1 MAYRHFQ
8 SSSEAS
14 LCLTYPICY
23 YKRQTVIS
31 YRPFSSHWASVHIS
45 VGIYTNLFVFL
56 NVLHIPMHAAQIL

>member
-14 LCLTYPICY
+14 LCLTYAY
-23 YKRQTVIS
+23 TLLYVKLIS

-45 VGIYTNLFVFL
+45 VGIYINLFVFL